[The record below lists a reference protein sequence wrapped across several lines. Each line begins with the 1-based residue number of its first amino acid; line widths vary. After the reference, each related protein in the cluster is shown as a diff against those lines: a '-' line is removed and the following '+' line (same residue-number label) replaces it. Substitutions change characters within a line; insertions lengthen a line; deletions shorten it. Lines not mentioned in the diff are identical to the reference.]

1 MAKWSTKSNDMGVY
15 IECSKCKRKIGA
27 EKVVFADIDLHSCPT
42 CGAKMKDLSGI
53 KMNEIYESLDCER

>member
-27 EKVVFADIDLHSCPT
+27 KTVIFGNLDLHHCPD
-42 CGAKMKDLSGI
+42 CQSRMDLTGI
-53 KMNEIYESLDCER
+53 KMREIVESLESNT